1 MCAIFS
7 GMTSTVLEHPLAAA
21 YLTELR
27 DKHTSTATFR
37 QRVDGL
43 ARALAWEAAR
53 SLRTESCT
61 VETPMTQA
69 AGIRLS
75 GRPPVLVPVLRA
87 GVWMVDGVL
96 SVVPEADVAFVGLAR
111 DEATLRAVTYLD
123 KLPAD
128 VDNREVWVLDPML
141 ATGGSIVA
149 VAEMLATRRPGPV
162 TVLSLLAAPE
172 GLLRVSEEPACSGWH
187 VVCAAVDERLDE
199 RGFIIPG
206 LGDAGDRL
214 SG

>member
-1 MCAIFS
+1 MK
-7 GMTSTVLEHPLAAA
+7 STVLDHPLAAA
-21 YLTELR
+21 HLTELR
-27 DKHTSTATFR
+27 DESTTTPRFR

-53 SLRTESCT
+53 YLATEECT
-61 VETPMTQA
+61 VTTPVADAQ
-69 AGIRLS
+69 GVRLS
-75 GRPPVLVPVLRA
+75 GAPPVLVPVLRA
-87 GVWMVDGVL
+87 GVWMVDGAL
-96 SVVPEADVAFVGLAR
+96 SIVPDADVAFVGLAR

-128 VDNREVWVLDPML
+128 VDHRDVWILDPML
-141 ATGGSIVA
+141 ATGGSLVA

-172 GLLRVSEEPACSGWH
+172 GLLRLREEPACDDWH
-187 VVCAAVDERLDE
+187 VVCASIDEGLNE
-199 RGFIIPG
+199 KGFIVPG

>member
-1 MCAIFS
+1 
-7 GMTSTVLEHPLAAA
+7 MTSTVLDHPLATA

-27 DKHTSTATFR
+27 DAETSTPRFR

-53 SLRTESCT
+53 TLTIESCT
-61 VETPMTQA
+61 VKTPVA
-69 AGIRLS
+69 EAEGLRLTGS
-75 GRPPVLVPVLRA
+75 PPVLVPVLRA
-87 GVWMVDGVL
+87 GVWMVDGAL
-96 SVVPEADVAFVGLAR
+96 SVVPDADVAFVGLAR

-128 VDNREVWVLDPML
+128 FEERSVWILDPML
-141 ATGGSIVA
+141 ATGGSLVA
-149 VAEMLATRRPGPV
+149 VAEMLATRRAGPV

-172 GLLRVSEEPACSGWH
+172 GLQRLSEEPACEGWH
-187 VVCAAVDERLDE
+187 VVCAAVDERLNE
-199 RGFIIPG
+199 RGFIVPG

>member
-1 MCAIFS
+1 
-7 GMTSTVLEHPLAAA
+7 MTSTVLDHPLATA

-27 DKHTSTATFR
+27 DAETSTPRFR

-53 SLRTESCT
+53 TLTIEECT
-61 VETPMTQA
+61 VRTPVA
-69 AGIRLS
+69 DAPGLRLVGPS
-75 GRPPVLVPVLRA
+75 PVLVPVLRA
-87 GVWMVDGVL
+87 GVWMVDGAL
-96 SVVPEADVAFVGLAR
+96 SVVPDADVAFVGLAR
-111 DEATLRAVTYLD
+111 DEKTLRAVTYLD

-128 VDNREVWVLDPML
+128 FDLRAVWILDPML
-141 ATGGSIVA
+141 ATGGSLVA
-149 VAEMLATRRPGPV
+149 VAEMLAERNPGPV

-172 GLLRVSEEPACSGWH
+172 GLQRLSEEPACSGWH
-187 VVCAAVDERLDE
+187 VVCAAVDERLNE
-199 RGFIIPG
+199 RGFIVPG

>member
-1 MCAIFS
+1 
-7 GMTSTVLEHPLAAA
+7 MTSTVLDHPLATA
-21 YLTELR
+21 YMTELR
-27 DKHTSTATFR
+27 DAETSTARFR

-53 SLRTESCT
+53 SLRTEPCT
-61 VETPMTQA
+61 VQTPIAEATGVRL
-69 AGIRLS
+69 AGLS
-75 GRPPVLVPVLRA
+75 PVLVPVLRA
-87 GVWMVDGVL
+87 GVWMVDGAL
-96 SVVPEADVAFVGLAR
+96 SVVPDADVAFVGLAR

-128 VDNREVWVLDPML
+128 VDHRDVWVLDPML
-141 ATGGSIVA
+141 ATGGSLVA
-149 VAEMLATRRPGPV
+149 VAEMLASRNPGPV

-187 VVCAAVDERLDE
+187 VVCVAVDEHLDD
-199 RGFIIPG
+199 RGFIVPG

-214 SG
+214 SGE